1 MQPAT
6 SSSFF
11 STGDRHDKPAYPCM
25 YHDQRAAI
33 MKMPGRAPNAS
44 VQLDYVRD
52 TLFGPVAQSVECQCQ
67 LAPLNL
73 QGRPALRLHIC
84 PPLPDKV
91 HRAHSVAFIW
101 DGRSYH
107 GVVRD
112 QGKCGDGGL
121 NFLLELQ

>member
-1 MQPAT
+1 
-6 SSSFF
+6 
-11 STGDRHDKPAYPCM
+11 
-25 YHDQRAAI
+25 

-44 VQLDYVRD
+44 LQLDYVRD

-67 LAPLNL
+67 LADLSL

-91 HRAHSVAFIW
+91 ERAHSVALS
-101 DGRSYH
+101 GTGGNYH

-112 QGKCGDGGL
+112 HVKCGEWGVDCCWSCGR
-121 NFLLELQ
+121 E

>member
-1 MQPAT
+1 
-6 SSSFF
+6 
-11 STGDRHDKPAYPCM
+11 
-25 YHDQRAAI
+25 
-33 MKMPGRAPNAS
+33 MKMPCRAPNS
-44 VQLDYVRD
+44 NLQLDYVRD
-52 TLFGPVAQSVECQCQ
+52 TLFGPVALSVECQCQ

-84 PPLPDKV
+84 PPLPAKV
-91 HRAHSVAFIW
+91 ERAHSVAFVW

-121 NFLLELQ
+121 NLLVELQ

>member
-1 MQPAT
+1 
-6 SSSFF
+6 
-11 STGDRHDKPAYPCM
+11 
-25 YHDQRAAI
+25 
-33 MKMPGRAPNAS
+33 MKMPGRAPNTC

-67 LAPLNL
+67 LAALNL

-91 HRAHSVAFIW
+91 ERAHSVAFIW
-101 DGRSYH
+101 DGQTYR

-112 QGKCGDGGL
+112 HGKCGDGGL
-121 NFLLELQ
+121 NLLLELQ